1 MSSILVDQ
9 LGNQIV
15 NRDII
20 GVNPYDPLQSPLN
33 SNVSFSNNKLVDAMG
48 NVVPDFFAGRNNS
61 NPTSTITNPGFL
73 NKDDSNQTVF
83 FESMSGVNT
92 TVVFEIPMPN
102 SKEGSVFVIMRSI
115 ISISVSTSRAKMPII
130 PLGENTVNG
139 FALGNKTVAGSII
152 KALTFNDEFTQKIQ
166 FFTEKSLKDR
176 KDKFFYQLGSK
187 TFFDSGTYEI
197 SHKHFD
203 SIMKDDLVPFN
214 IHTYAFTEYPAA
226 SPKGRQRLIMNSIYG
241 CTLINEG
248 QVQSIENLITENT
261 FTYVA
266 KYAKLGQNVTQDY
279 ASFQTTE
286 TAMTGSRLL
295 AQRKK

>member
-1 MSSILVDQ
+1 MSTFLVDQ
-9 LGNQIV
+9 LGNPIV
-15 NRDII
+15 NRDVV
-20 GVNPYDPLQSPLN
+20 GYDPYDSLN
-33 SNVSFSNNKLVDAMG
+33 LNTNISSLRQRKLVDAMG
-48 NVVPDFFAGRNNS
+48 NEIPDYFADRKAQAIVDS
-61 NPTSTITNPGFL
+61 ISNPGFL
-73 NKDDSNQTVF
+73 NKNDIENFQI
-83 FESMSGVNT
+83 FESMSGSNT
-92 TVVFEIPMPN
+92 TVIFEIPMPD
-102 SKEGSVFVIMRSI
+102 SKDGSVFILMRSI

-152 KALTFNDEFTQKIQ
+152 KALTFNDEFTKQIQ

-176 KDKFFYQLGSK
+176 KNKFFYMLGSK

-197 SHKHFD
+197 SHKNFD
-203 SIMKDDLVPFN
+203 SIMRDDLVPFN
-214 IHTYAFTEYPAA
+214 IHTFSYSEYTGI
-226 SPKGRQRLIMNSIYG
+226 KNKFLMNSIYG

-279 ASFQTTE
+279 ASYQNTE

-295 AQRKK
+295 AQQKK

>member
-1 MSSILVDQ
+1 MLVDQ

-33 SNVSFSNNKLVDAMG
+33 NNVAFSNNRLVDAMG
-48 NVVPDFFAGRNNS
+48 NVVPDFFKGRNNV
-61 NPTSTITNPGFL
+61 NPTSSITNPGFL
-73 NKDDSNQTVF
+73 NKNEEEKHTI

-92 TVVFEIPMPN
+92 TVIFEIPMPD
-102 SKEGSVFVIMRSI
+102 SKDGSVFMVMRSI

-152 KALTFNDEFTQKIQ
+152 KALTFNDEFTKQIQ

-176 KDKFFYQLGSK
+176 KNKFFYQLGSK

-203 SIMKDDLVPFN
+203 SIMRDDLVPFN
-214 IHTYAFTEYPAA
+214 IHTFSYSEYTGV
-226 SPKGRQRLIMNSIYG
+226 KNRFLMNSIYG

-279 ASFQTTE
+279 ASYQTTE
-286 TAMTGSRLL
+286 TAMSGSRLL

>member
-20 GVNPYDPLQSPLN
+20 GVNPYDPLQSPLK
-33 SNVSFSNNKLVDAMG
+33 SNVSFSSNKLVDAMG
-48 NVVPDFFAGRNNS
+48 NVVPDFFAGRNNP

-73 NKDDSNQTVF
+73 NKNEGEKHTV

-92 TVVFEIPMPN
+92 TVIFEIPMPN
-102 SKEGSVFVIMRSI
+102 SKDGSVFMVMRSI
-115 ISISVSTSRAKMPII
+115 VSISVSTSRAKMPII

-152 KALTFNDEFTQKIQ
+152 KALTFNDEFTKQIQ

-176 KDKFFYQLGSK
+176 KDKFYYQLGSK

-203 SIMKDDLVPFN
+203 SIMRDDLIPFN
-214 IHTYAFTEYPAA
+214 IHTFSYSEYTGV
-226 SPKGRQRLIMNSIYG
+226 KNNFLMNSIYG

>member
-9 LGNQIV
+9 LGNPIV
-15 NRDII
+15 NRDVV
-20 GVNPYDPLQSPLN
+20 GYNPYDPLQNPL
-33 SNVSFSNNKLVDAMG
+33 STNVSFAGQKKLIDAVG
-48 NVVPDFFAGRNNS
+48 NEIPDYYAGKRAQAS
-61 NPTSTITNPGFL
+61 IDKITNPGFL
-73 NKDDSNQTVF
+73 NDKGEEKIQI
-83 FESMSGVNT
+83 FESMSGANT
-92 TVVFEIPMPN
+92 IVIFEIPMPD
-102 SKEGSVFVIMRSI
+102 SKDGSVFITMKSI

-152 KALTFNDEFTQKIQ
+152 KALTFNDEFTKKIQ

-176 KDKFFYQLGSK
+176 KSKFFYMLGSK

-197 SHKHFD
+197 SHKNFD
-203 SIMKDDLVPFN
+203 SIMKDDLIPFN
-214 IHTYAFTEYPAA
+214 IHTFAHSEYTGL
-226 SPKGRQRLIMNSIYG
+226 KNKFLMNSIYG

-266 KYAKLGQNVTQDY
+266 KYAKLGHNVTQDY
-279 ASFQTTE
+279 ASYQNTE
-286 TAMTGSRLL
+286 TAMTGSKLL

>member
-1 MSSILVDQ
+1 MSSELVDA
-9 LGNQIV
+9 LGNPIV
-15 NRDII
+15 NRDIV
-20 GVNPYDPLQSPLN
+20 GYNPYDSLTSPLQT
-33 SNVSFSNNKLVDAMG
+33 NVSFDSRGKLYDAMG
-48 NVVPDFFAGRNNS
+48 NEIPDYFAGRRAKE
-61 NPTSTITNPGFL
+61 STETINNPGFL
-73 NKDDSNQTVF
+73 NKNDVEKMQI
-83 FESMSGVNT
+83 FESMSGSNT
-92 TVVFEIPMPN
+92 TVIFEIPMPD
-102 SKEGSVFVIMRSI
+102 SKEGSVFIIMRSI

-152 KALTFNDEFTQKIQ
+152 KALTFNDEFTKQIQ

-176 KDKFFYQLGSK
+176 KNKFFYQLGSK

-203 SIMKDDLVPFN
+203 SLMRDDLIPFN
-214 IHTYAFTEYPAA
+214 IHTFSYSEYTGV
-226 SPKGRQRLIMNSIYG
+226 KNNFLMNSIYG

-279 ASFQTTE
+279 ASYQNTE
-286 TAMTGSRLL
+286 TAMTGSKLL

>member
-9 LGNQIV
+9 LGNPIV
-15 NRDII
+15 NRDVV
-20 GVNPYDPLQSPLN
+20 GYNPYDPLQNPLTTN
-33 SNVSFSNNKLVDAMG
+33 TSFSGQRKLIDAMG
-48 NVVPDFFAGRNNS
+48 NEIPDYYAGKRS
-61 NPTSTITNPGFL
+61 QTSIDKIENPGFL
-73 NKDDSNQTVF
+73 NKNDVENFQI
-83 FESMSGVNT
+83 FESMSGSNT
-92 TVVFEIPMPN
+92 TVVFEIPMPD
-102 SKEGSVFVIMRSI
+102 SKDGSVFILMRSI

-152 KALTFNDEFTQKIQ
+152 KALTFNDEFTKQIQ

-176 KDKFFYQLGSK
+176 KNKFFYMLGSK

-197 SHKHFD
+197 SHKNFD
-203 SIMKDDLVPFN
+203 SIMRDDLIPFN
-214 IHTYAFTEYPAA
+214 IHTFSYTEYTGL
-226 SPKGRQRLIMNSIYG
+226 KNKFLMNSIYG

-279 ASFQTTE
+279 ASFQNTE

-295 AQRKK
+295 AQQKK